1 MRLNMTRREVVFDQR
16 NGIAEGKYEGGVRN
30 NLNEGANSTYDSVNS
45 EQLLDLDAQPPE
57 MQRHIQEG
65 REGASLR
72 IPLSSCPEEF
82 FPPLPALQ
90 GG

>member
-1 MRLNMTRREVVFDQR
+1 MTQREVVIFDQR
-16 NGIAEGKYEGGVRN
+16 NGIAEGKYEGGGRN

-45 EQLLDLDAQPPE
+45 EQLLDLGAQPLE

-65 REGASLR
+65 REQVCAFLYLR
-72 IPLSSCPEEF
+72 VSRGV

-90 GG
+90 GA